1 MTNLEKYTFPT
12 RNGQL
17 LSTES
22 FSNGN
27 MLRSTA
33 ELLFLTKL
41 NNELSPKL
49 RQEYFYG
56 IYDLEQEPGLYSRY
70 PDSVQNSSVD
80 DYLLIGTDRLFAS
93 EILSYARYHFGFVDV
108 NKKKDFKQFFPRF
121 QGLWQHL
128 RISANENV
136 GILGQLIWS
145 ISLYL
150 AAQKPITEKDNW
162 VLSHVMVLTY
172 ERSSLKSYIC
182 NLAVKYW
189 RSKKTKTTSQIMSEY
204 TGIPD
209 HPLVK
214 AWIPYN

>member
-1 MTNLEKYTFPT
+1 M
-12 RNGQL
+12 
-17 LSTES
+17 
-22 FSNGN
+22 
-27 MLRSTA
+27 
-33 ELLFLTKL
+33 
-41 NNELSPKL
+41 
-49 RQEYFYG
+49 
-56 IYDLEQEPGLYSRY
+56 
-70 PDSVQNSSVD
+70 
-80 DYLLIGTDRLFAS
+80 
-93 EILSYARYHFGFVDV
+93 
-108 NKKKDFKQFFPRF
+108 
-121 QGLWQHL
+121 
-128 RISANENV
+128 
-136 GILGQLIWS
+136 
-145 ISLYL
+145 YL